1 MGQRWREFLTDANGF
16 KLVTST
22 INLLILNKS
31 QTKTAKH
38 SRKISV
44 LKAFIINQM
53 TLLSYNSREARQED
67 ASSFSCRTN
76 AFITSDLEPRIQ
88 AATRS
93 EESVNR
99 IPPDSLSQAKAF
111 CSCFVQR

>member
-53 TLLSYNSREARQED
+53 TLLSYNSREAPSGRRIKFFVPHE
-67 ASSFSCRTN
+67 CIHNIGLRTEN
-76 AFITSDLEPRIQ
+76 PGGNSIRRIG
-88 AATRS
+88 
-93 EESVNR
+93 
-99 IPPDSLSQAKAF
+99 
-111 CSCFVQR
+111 